1 MEKNTTFWDHNSC
14 NAGDKN
20 RGLEMED
27 SRKDLVNTYQGRYRD
42 ILISLRKIIQA
53 TDLHSRSLS
62 KTFGL
67 TGPQLVI
74 LEAVSNHEHIS
85 VTGLAKSISLRQATV
100 TDIINRLVKKGYIVK
115 RKSEQ
120 DKRQVR
126 ISLSEQGIKVLD
138 QAPPPL
144 QETFIERFS
153 NLADWEQLMILS
165 AFERVVNLMSA
176 EKIDAAPILV
186 SGPIDVETSP

>member
-1 MEKNTTFWDHNSC
+1 MNNNYEQRH
-14 NAGDKN
+14 
-20 RGLEMED
+20 RG
-27 SRKDLVNTYQGRYRD
+27 
-42 ILISLRKIIQA
+42 ILFALRKIIQA

-62 KTFGL
+62 RKCGL

-74 LEAVSNHEHIS
+74 LETVSNHRRIS

-100 TDIINRLVKKGYIVK
+100 TDIINRLVKNGYLIK
-115 RKSEQ
+115 RKSKK

-126 ISLSEQGIKVLD
+126 MSLSEKGAKVLD

-153 NLADWEQLMILS
+153 NLADWEQIMILS
-165 AFERVVNLMSA
+165 ALERVVHLMSA
-176 EKIDAAPILV
+176 EKIEAAPMLV
-186 SGPIDVETSP
+186 SGPIDAESSER

>member
-1 MEKNTTFWDHNSC
+1 MS
-14 NAGDKN
+14 
-20 RGLEMED
+20 
-27 SRKDLVNTYQGRYRD
+27 NTYERRHRE

-62 KTFGL
+62 KNFGL

-74 LEAVSNHEHIS
+74 LETVSSHESIS
-85 VTGLAKSISLRQATV
+85 ITGLAKSISLSQATV
-100 TDIINRLVKKGYIVK
+100 TDIINRLVKNGYLIK
-115 RKSEQ
+115 RKSEK

-126 ISLSEQGIKVLD
+126 ISLSEKGASVLD

-153 NLADWEQLMILS
+153 NLDDWEQLMILS
-165 AFERVVNLMSA
+165 AFERVVSLMSA

-186 SGPIDVETSP
+186 SGPIDEEKPAQ

>member
-1 MEKNTTFWDHNSC
+1 MS
-14 NAGDKN
+14 
-20 RGLEMED
+20 
-27 SRKDLVNTYQGRYRD
+27 NTYERRHRE

-62 KTFGL
+62 KNFGL

-74 LEAVSNHEHIS
+74 LETVSSHESIS
-85 VTGLAKSISLRQATV
+85 ITGLAKSISLSQATV
-100 TDIINRLVKKGYIVK
+100 TDIINRLVKNGYLIK
-115 RKSEQ
+115 RKSEK

-126 ISLSEQGIKVLD
+126 ISLSEKGASVLD

-153 NLADWEQLMILS
+153 NLDDWEQLMILS
-165 AFERVVNLMSA
+165 AYERVVSLISA
-176 EKIDAAPILV
+176 EKIDAAPGFV
-186 SGPIDVETSP
+186 SGTIDEETPSK

>member
-1 MEKNTTFWDHNSC
+1 MS
-14 NAGDKN
+14 
-20 RGLEMED
+20 
-27 SRKDLVNTYQGRYRD
+27 NTYERRHRE

-62 KTFGL
+62 KKFGL

-74 LEAVSNHEHIS
+74 LETVSSHESIS
-85 VTGLAKSISLRQATV
+85 VTGLAKSISLSQATV
-100 TDIINRLVKKGYIVK
+100 TDIINRLVKNGYLIK
-115 RKSEQ
+115 RKSEK

-126 ISLSEQGIKVLD
+126 ISLSEKGASVLD

-153 NLADWEQLMILS
+153 NLDDWEQLMILS
-165 AFERVVNLMSA
+165 AFERVVSLMSA

-186 SGPIDVETSP
+186 SGPIDEEKPSQ

>member
-1 MEKNTTFWDHNSC
+1 MS
-14 NAGDKN
+14 
-20 RGLEMED
+20 
-27 SRKDLVNTYQGRYRD
+27 NTYERRHRE

-62 KTFGL
+62 KNFGL

-74 LEAVSNHEHIS
+74 LETVSSHESIS
-85 VTGLAKSISLRQATV
+85 ITGLAKSISLSQATV
-100 TDIINRLVKKGYIVK
+100 TDIINRLVKNGYLIK
-115 RKSEQ
+115 RKSEK

-126 ISLSEQGIKVLD
+126 ISLSEKGASVLD

-153 NLADWEQLMILS
+153 NLDDWEQLMILS
-165 AFERVVNLMSA
+165 AFERVVSLMSA

-186 SGPIDVETSP
+186 SGPIDEEKTAQ